1 MKIAVMQ
8 PYLFPYIGYW
18 QLINAVDKF
27 VLLDDV
33 NYITRGFINRNTIL
47 LNGKPYRFTI
57 PINKASQNR
66 LIKDTQF
73 RFDRKEKEKFLR
85 QISGAYRKSP
95 YYQNIMPLIENIV
108 FFDEDDVTS
117 YIQNSIEVIKKYLEI
132 DNEIYR
138 SSWINKNETLRAQD
152 RIIEICKKEQADI
165 YINPSGGRK
174 LYDHES
180 YEREG
185 IKLFFLDSKTENIIY
200 KQGECEFQP
209 NLSIIDILMF
219 NDVYTI
225 RKFLNQYELNQ

>member
-47 LNGKPYRFTI
+47 LNGKPYRFAI

-85 QISGAYRKSP
+85 QISSAYRKSP
-95 YYQNIMPLIENIV
+95 YYQNIMPLIENII
-108 FFDEDDVTS
+108 FFGEDDVTS
-117 YIQNSIEVIKKYLEI
+117 YIQNSIEEIKKYLEI

-138 SSWINKNETLRAQD
+138 SSWINKNETLKTQD

-180 YEREG
+180 FEREG
-185 IKLFFLDSKTENIIY
+185 IELFFLDPKTENIIY

-219 NDVYTI
+219 NDVFTI
-225 RKFLNQYELNQ
+225 RKFLNQYELKQ